1 MRMRMV
7 LCNKTKSSTSLKIDS
22 MNCYKKT
29 LALIAVLVASI
40 GSLFAKP
47 EPNWMREMP
56 LPGNNT
62 YIYVKEAGQSENPTK
77 AFHLALVHVFQNTAS
92 RLGLPF
98 DSQQSL
104 DAMQNGTSY
113 VAISTQYSIPIN
125 VVDKYEVK
133 MKNGKYIVYV
143 LCQVVASKNLS
154 PIWDRGKKE
163 DAAFNRRCM
172 AKSILPGMG
181 QISKGYTTEGI
192 LTLSGEVALVGSAVG
207 CYFLA
212 QSQKQYL
219 TPEYFGTETFNSAKI
234 TYYSIQTTQFV
245 LWGAVAGL
253 YVYNFIR
260 AYSLDPKR
268 TNNFA
273 FTPSLISTP
282 YSVAPTVGLTLNF

>member
-1 MRMRMV
+1 MYFFKKV
-7 LCNKTKSSTSLKIDS
+7 FAFLSLIVVFV
-22 MNCYKKT
+22 C
-29 LALIAVLVASI
+29 SI
-40 GSLFAKP
+40 QAKP
-47 EPNWMREMP
+47 EPNWMKEMP

-62 YIYVKEAGQSENPTK
+62 YIYVKEAGQSEDVTK
-77 AFHLALVHVFQNTAS
+77 AFHLAIVHVFQNTAS
-92 RLGLPF
+92 RLGIPF

-104 DAMQNGTSY
+104 DALQQGSSY
-113 VAISTQYSIPIN
+113 LALCTQYNIPIN
-125 VVDKYEVK
+125 VVDKYEMK
-133 MKNGKYIVYV
+133 MKNGKYLVYV
-143 LCQVVASKNLS
+143 LCQVVASKNLA
-154 PIWDRGKKE
+154 PVWDRGKKE
-163 DAAFNRRCM
+163 DAAFNRRSM

-192 LTLSGEVALVGSAVG
+192 LTLTGEVALIGGAVG

-219 TPEYFGTETFNSAKI
+219 TQENFGTVTFNRAKI
-234 TYYSIQTTQFV
+234 NYYSLQTTQFV
-245 LWGAVAGL
+245 FWGAAAGL

-282 YSVAPTVGLTLNF
+282 FAVSPSVGLTLNF